1 MIVFAIENQME
12 IGIFK
17 LRRNIFIQ
25 VSATVPYFFFFYIYI
40 YLLHA
45 PLQSVILHA
54 VPYVCGGKILNYP
67 LAYLI
72 LNSHALSPVDR
83 GHG

>member
-25 VSATVPYFFFFYIYI
+25 VSATVPYFFFF

-72 LNSHALSPVDR
+72 LNSHAFSPVDR